1 MTNQSQI
8 DKVKH
13 QEDKLKWLEEESSL
27 KLRLKNAQTIA
38 RINRVEANHWMR
50 RHRNLKRSMTV
61 KVRSRDNSITIL
73 QNLVTTMRTMM
84 QQRASELST
93 SDRQLVRSK
102 RKLTASK
109 KAKLN
114 ATDRATKTKKMLD
127 DWKHKY
133 NSVVDQ
139 LAESSEENVELKAE
153 IIEWTEVAESMK
165 SDYEEAINDL
175 TPVTIRKVWVKN
187 IGKQGECTIYII

>member
-38 RINRVEANHWMR
+38 RINRVEANYWMR

-93 SDRQLVRSK
+93 SDRQLARSK
-102 RKLTASK
+102 RKLTASR

-165 SDYEEAINDL
+165 SEYEEAINDL

-187 IGKQGECTIYII
+187 IGKPGECTIYTI

>member
-1 MTNQSQI
+1 M
-8 DKVKH
+8 
-13 QEDKLKWLEEESSL
+13 
-27 KLRLKNAQTIA
+27 
-38 RINRVEANHWMR
+38 
-50 RHRNLKRSMTV
+50 
-61 KVRSRDNSITIL
+61 
-73 QNLVTTMRTMM
+73 
-84 QQRASELST
+84 
-93 SDRQLVRSK
+93 
-102 RKLTASK
+102 
-109 KAKLN
+109 N

-175 TPVTIRKVWVKN
+175 TPVTICKVWVKN

>member
-93 SDRQLVRSK
+93 SDRQLARSK
-102 RKLTASK
+102 RKLTASR